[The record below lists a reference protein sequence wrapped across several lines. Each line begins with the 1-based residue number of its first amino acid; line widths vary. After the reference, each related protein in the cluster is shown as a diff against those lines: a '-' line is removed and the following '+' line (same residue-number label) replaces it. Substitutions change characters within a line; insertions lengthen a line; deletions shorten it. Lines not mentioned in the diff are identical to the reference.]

1 MDAKAPTRKTTK
13 TGTVIAK
20 TMRKT
25 VKVQVERQVRH
36 PRYKKPIR
44 QRRTFLVHDENETC
58 RVGDVVRIVET
69 RPISRLK
76 RWRVIEVVIAAGE
89 PLSPAPSPKAPAIVD
104 GEPK

>member
-25 VKVQVERQVRH
+25 VKVQVERQIRH

-44 QRRTFLVHDENETC
+44 QRRTFLVHDETEAC

-76 RWRVIEVVIAAGE
+76 RWRILEIVV
-89 PLSPAPSPKAPAIVD
+89 APTSPKVMTTAAD
-104 GEPK
+104 GGSK

>member
-20 TMRKT
+20 STAKT
-25 VKVQVERQVRH
+25 VKVQVERQIRH

-44 QRRTFLVHDENETC
+44 QRRTFLVHDETEAC
-58 RVGDVVRIVET
+58 RVGDIVRIVET

-76 RWRVIEVVIAAGE
+76 RWRVLEVVVAPAS
-89 PLSPAPSPKAPAIVD
+89 SPAQAPVAAD
-104 GEPK
+104 GGSK